1 MKSTVT
7 RTTPKGSAIGSYPG
21 YASAIRRI
29 LFTFI
34 SNPSPSCLGATRM
47 TETKG
52 KICIVTGSNSGIGKE
67 TALALAKMS
76 AAVVMVVR
84 SRERGEKAR
93 AEIVKETGNDATR
106 VMICDVSSMDS
117 IRKFAKEF
125 KNAYH
130 RLDVLVNNAGA
141 FFSKRQTTVDGF
153 EQTLAVN
160 YLGPFLL
167 THELLPLLKSSAP
180 SRIVN
185 VGSGLASSGKIALDD
200 LQYEKNYSG
209 MKAYANSKLILT
221 MYTYE
226 LARRLEGSGVA
237 ANVLEPGFVAT
248 NVGKS
253 SGSLLTSLV
262 YTMARPMQINA
273 KKGAETSVYLASAP
287 ELESV
292 TGKCFAKL
300 QETITSQLSY
310 DQQVQGRLWDATVE
324 LLGLSPMHH
333 T

>member
-1 MKSTVT
+1 MLSRK
-7 RTTPKGSAIGSYPG
+7 I
-21 YASAIRRI
+21 
-29 LFTFI
+29 
-34 SNPSPSCLGATRM
+34 
-47 TETKG
+47 TK
-52 KICIVTGSNSGIGKE
+52 T
-67 TALALAKMS
+67 
-76 AAVVMVVR
+76 
-84 SRERGEKAR
+84 AR
-93 AEIVKETGNDATR
+93 AKIVKETGNDATR
-106 VMICDVSSMDS
+106 MMICDVSSMDS

-141 FFSKRQTTVDGF
+141 FFSKRQTAVDGF

-180 SRIVN
+180 SKIVN
-185 VGSGLASSGKIALDD
+185 VGSGLASLGKIALDD

-209 MKAYANSKLILT
+209 MKAYANSKLPLT

-248 NVGKS
+248 NLGKN
-253 SGSLLTSLV
+253 SGSLLISLV
-262 YTMARPMQINA
+262 YSMARPMQINA

-310 DQQVQGRLWDATVE
+310 DQQMQGRLWDATVE
-324 LLGLSPMHH
+324 LLGVSPMHH